1 MTVLVA
7 VFSLSNST
15 DLHRTILRETLQHV
29 SAITHTCTCT
39 YSTCMYYHIHN
50 YEFYY
55 RYYYCTFQISTI
67 HNFTNSMGQMSLL
80 GQLLHVRRHLSKD
93 IIQLHGIY
101 TNLHVVHYVFI
112 LMVSLLIVANLIV
125 FIVANYSITMMCSVT
140 MYRGHL

>member
-1 MTVLVA
+1 MTIDS
-7 VFSLSNST
+7 FSCCFLSLELYWPSQNYT
-15 DLHRTILRETLQHV
+15 ERDPATCECH
-29 SAITHTCTCT
+29 HTYMYMYMYT
-39 YSTCMYYHIHN
+39 YSTSACMYYHIHN

-101 TNLHVVHYVFI
+101 TKLHVVHYVFI
-112 LMVSLLIVANLIV
+112 LMVSLLIVANLLV
-125 FIVANYSITMMCSVT
+125 FILQTI
-140 MYRGHL
+140 L